1 MNHPAWGLY
10 NSCCRTSRISTW
22 LHNLNEKQ
30 LCCHN
35 LNPAQVTCRRVRAP
49 RSLRGRVGGWVG
61 GGAVAG
67 RNTPHPGQDGF
78 RTCSGPQTWRPVTSV
93 NIWMMTWGTSCEVR
107 VCLTHH
113 VNIERA
119 YCPVERQP
127 PEMEPGTNILYDGA
141 HKSRWCLQMMRP
153 PAVGLAGE
161 SEPGL
166 KESC

>member
-1 MNHPAWGLY
+1 MRS
-10 NSCCRTSRISTW
+10 SCAVTTW
-22 LHNLNEKQ
+22 
-30 LCCHN
+30 
-35 LNPAQVTCRRVRAP
+35 T
-49 RSLRGRVGGWVG
+49 LRGDLPSCQSSTFTGW

-107 VCLTHH
+107 ACLTHH
-113 VNIERA
+113 VAVGQRERYDENIERA
-119 YCPVERQP
+119 YCPFQRQP

-141 HKSRWCLQMMRP
+141 HKSRWEQGAPVCLQMMRP

-161 SEPGL
+161 SEQGV